1 MAILFSNFVL
11 FARIYIVFLVCLCYI
26 IHLHVMSGLGGGG
39 GGGNKNNCFT
49 KGPDIKCLVI
59 LLKGFRFNGHKE
71 YKVI

>member
-11 FARIYIVFLVCLCYI
+11 FAHIYIVFLVCLCYI
-26 IHLHVMSGLGGGG
+26 IHLHVMSGLGG

-59 LLKGFRFNGHKE
+59 LLKGFHFNGHKE